1 MTLSVG
7 DQAIDA
13 RHGCRAMINSSIAF
27 FFLRIWVI
35 FEEKET
41 LIFIHNRRSRAASVN
56 PKISFHDTYEK
67 RKHWQHSICILKFRN
82 I

>member
-13 RHGCRAMINSSIAF
+13 RHGCRAMINSPIAF
-27 FFLRIWVI
+27 FFLCIWVI
-35 FEEKET
+35 FEEKDT
-41 LIFIHNRRSRAASVN
+41 LIFIHNRRSRAASIN

-67 RKHWQHSICILKFRN
+67 RKHWQHSICMLKFRN